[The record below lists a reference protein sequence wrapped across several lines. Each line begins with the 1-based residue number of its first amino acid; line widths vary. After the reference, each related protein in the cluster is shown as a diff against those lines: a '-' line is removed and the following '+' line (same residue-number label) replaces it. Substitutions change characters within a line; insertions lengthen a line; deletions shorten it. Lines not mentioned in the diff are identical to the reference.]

1 MSLLGRVRVR
11 RRCASGRVDDLQVRK
26 DLPTVT
32 GMRRTR
38 TAVGSTAARPGGC
51 YARTEAVSSMNVLET

>member
-1 MSLLGRVRVR
+1 M
-11 RRCASGRVDDLQVRK
+11 AFDRVDDLQAWK

-51 YARTEAVSSMNVLET
+51 YALTDAVLA